1 MNKINGKNKNQGS
14 VVGAGLVTLD
24 IIINNGS
31 KTPTFYAG
39 GSCGNILAGLS
50 FLGWNSISVSRAGK
64 DKAGKL
70 MIQDLSDNGVNVKY
84 ITREPEVATPRIIE
98 KLRSNGK
105 FAQHSFLLLCPNCHA
120 YLPRFR
126 SPTLKEINGILE
138 DNLSPKV
145 YFFDR
150 VSPATLKLA
159 KSYREQGT
167 LVFFE
172 PASLKND
179 IKFKEAINL
188 SHIVKYARGK
198 SDNNCNNLQYT
209 TIEKEIILKS
219 PALVIKTLGK
229 DGLFYSSKKDNKWR
243 LQKGFRLNNLYD
255 SCGAGDWCT
264 VGFLFFLQELA
275 TKNRGSF
282 IDILKSKNSIQSA
295 LIFAQI
301 LASLSC
307 SFVGARGLSNSMEQK
322 EILKAIRFIMKNNA
336 DINSVADLNSG
347 KKLSI
352 IDTKRKRLVPKPLCR
367 ICLLAR

>member
-1 MNKINGKNKNQGS
+1 MNKNDNKKNNP
-14 VVGAGLVTLD
+14 VPIVGAGLVTLD

-31 KTPTFYAG
+31 KTPVFYAG

-50 FLGWNSISVSRAGK
+50 FLGWESISVSRAGE

-70 MIQDLSDNGVNVKY
+70 MIEDLSSNGVNVKY
-84 ITREPEVATPRIIE
+84 ITREPKVETPRIVE

-105 FAQHSFLLLCPNCHA
+105 FAKHSFLWHCPSCHA

-126 SPTLKEINGILE
+126 SPTLKNISGILE

-159 KSYREQGT
+159 KSYRERGA

-172 PASLKND
+172 PPSLKND
-179 IKFKEAINL
+179 IKFKEAISL

-198 SDNNCNNLQYT
+198 SDKNCDSLQYT
-209 TIEKEIILKS
+209 TIEKETISKGPS
-219 PALVIKTLGK
+219 LVIKTLGR
-229 DGLFYSSKKDNKWR
+229 DGLFYSSNKDNKWR
-243 LQKGFRLNNLYD
+243 QQKGFRLNKLYD
-255 SCGAGDWCT
+255 TCGAGDWCT
-264 VGFLFFLQELA
+264 IGFLFFLQELA
-275 TKNRGSF
+275 AKNGGSF
-282 IDILKSKNSIQSA
+282 MDLLESKDSIQSA

-322 EILKAIRFIMKNNA
+322 EILKTIRFIMKNSTDIHLGA
-336 DINSVADLNSG
+336 DWNSG
-347 KKLSI
+347 KNLSI
-352 IDTKRKRLVPKPLCR
+352 FDAKRKRLVSEPFCQV
-367 ICLLAR
+367 CLLAQ